1 MTEIIKTK
9 QTTPWTDERIALLRK
24 LVGEG
29 LSSALIGRELGCSRN
44 SIIGKAHRLG
54 LSLTRPE
61 TPEQL
66 GAPGPHHERA
76 ARIVQRKAQIQRSD
90 DLVCAVHVVGNNA
103 AHVAGNKTIY
113 QLGYGDCRFPLGDA
127 KTPAELFCGAHALPG
142 KSYCEEHCIVTG
154 VAVRRSKA

>member
-1 MTEIIKTK
+1 MTEIINTK

-24 LVGEG
+24 LVDDG
-29 LSSALIGRELGCSRN
+29 LSCRLIGLELGCSRN

-54 LSLTRPE
+54 LSLSRPE
-61 TPEQL
+61 TPEQ
-66 GAPGPHHERA
+66 PHHERA

-90 DLVCAVHVVGNNA
+90 DLACAVHVVGNNA

-127 KTPAELFCGAHALPG
+127 KTPAELFCGAHALSGRP
-142 KSYCEEHCIVTG
+142 YCAEHCRIAG
-154 VAVRRSKA
+154 AKYR